1 MRSASALIGDSFS
14 PAARLWKPSGRIC
27 RVENSAYND
36 ALLPTAVTITVI
48 IHPARTMMRDA
59 GPAHN
64 GANNAANDRARRP
77 CDDGSRTCADCCAG
91 DGSLSL
97 RIRRYGKGGQSRE
110 CCSNTEDEN
119 FTHDRVSSFP
129 GA

>member
-1 MRSASALIGDSFS
+1 
-14 PAARLWKPSGRIC
+14 
-27 RVENSAYND
+27 
-36 ALLPTAVTITVI
+36 VTVTVI
-48 IHPARTMMRDA
+48 IHPARAMMRDA

-77 CDDGSRTCADCCAG
+77 CDDGSRACADCRAS

-97 RIRRYGKGGQSRE
+97 RIRRHRKNGQGCES
-110 CCSNTEDEN
+110 CSNTEDEN
-119 FTHDRVSSFP
+119 FTHDQASSFS